1 VTYSLSP
8 NRVKISKVSWTQGGY
23 ANTSRRCR
31 TQFMYVVPPFA
42 AAYLLMQWAEEKYE
56 LLLLLVQSCS
66 SMLTRFAN
74 VPGTIS

>member
-1 VTYSLSP
+1 
-8 NRVKISKVSWTQGGY
+8 
-23 ANTSRRCR
+23 
-31 TQFMYVVPPFA
+31 MYVVPPFA